1 MKRLISRLLL
11 IAASTSLLAST
22 GCSSSDNDKKKA
34 DADIGTLSRSFDMID
49 KNDGRRYGT
58 VEMDPVG
65 GGRVIDSSGRVIGNI
80 VPPSRY

>member
-1 MKRLISRLLL
+1 MTKHFLL
-11 IAASTSLLAST
+11 IAASFALLAT
-22 GCSSSDNDKKKA
+22 GACSSSEHDKKKA
-34 DADIGTLSRSFDMID
+34 DADIGTLSRNFDMID

-65 GGRVIDSSGRVIGNI
+65 GGRVIDSSGRIIGNI